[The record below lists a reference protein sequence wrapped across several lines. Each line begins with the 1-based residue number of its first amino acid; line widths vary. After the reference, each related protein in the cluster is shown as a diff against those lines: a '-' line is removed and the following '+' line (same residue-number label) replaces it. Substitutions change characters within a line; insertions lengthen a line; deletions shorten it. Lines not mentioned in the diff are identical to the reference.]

1 MMCLAAMTASA
12 QTARQ
17 SSDSLYIQK
26 SYSQEQM
33 LMPVNPT
40 YLKNVSE
47 AANWGRNWFIEAK
60 GGASAFLGTPIG
72 CGDVFDRVTPLL
84 QIGVGKWFTPAIGGR
99 IGFQGLSFKNAE
111 FHTMKYQFV
120 HADFLYN
127 ITSGIRQNE
136 SGIPLWDV
144 IPFVGVGMIHNSDWI
159 NNCTCQ
165 GGSSGSHPFAF
176 TYGVEARYRISDRVH
191 LVGEVS
197 GMLTAKNFDGIG
209 TSTKFGDNMISV
221 SAGLSFTIGKTGWKR
236 VVDATPYI
244 EQNLALQ
251 DYIAYMRDRNAH
263 LEKRLAGNDDGKTV
277 YPKNSYS
284 GLNSLRARLSMNG
297 ISTSSRIL
305 LDRICNAVLVA
316 QSPGM
321 KSYLG
326 TIRDRKGHDFNSA
339 LFKYVKD
346 HASSEIVVKPEVKIC
361 QGKTLDADKDYGD
374 IDLLIIDT
382 KSKIIKCVEAKDF
395 VESRYLWQ
403 LLDQEKKIIG
413 ALPKVCS
420 RDNWCRNNIRQFS
433 KICHLVDNSY
443 TIQTVF
449 LTYNLQ
455 PETFDK
461 SGPYKNIKFVSL
473 IDLIKDPKM
482 LL

>member
-33 LMPVNPT
+33 LMPVIPT
-40 YLKNVSE
+40 YLKHVSE

-99 IGFQGLSFKNAE
+99 IGFQGLCFKNAE
-111 FHTMKYQFV
+111 FQTMKYQFV

-159 NNCTCQ
+159 NSCTCQ

-197 GMLTAKNFDGIG
+197 GMLTARNFDGIG

-297 ISTSSRIL
+297 DSLSSS
-305 LDRICNAVLVA
+305 DRLKVSIGVPVYFFFKL
-316 QSPGM
+316 
-321 KSYLG
+321 
-326 TIRDRKGHDFNSA
+326 NS
-339 LFKYVKD
+339 
-346 HASSEIVVKPEVKIC
+346 
-361 QGKTLDADKDYGD
+361 DK
-374 IDLLIIDT
+374 
-382 KSKIIKCVEAKDF
+382 
-395 VESRYLWQ
+395 
-403 LLDQEKKIIG
+403 
-413 ALPKVCS
+413 
-420 RDNWCRNNIRQFS
+420 
-433 KICHLVDNSY
+433 LVDKSQLVNLDDIAKMAKQENLKIKISGAADSA
-443 TIQTVF
+443 TGTQSGNQDLGKRRAKFIAKALIKRGVDKSQIKA
-449 LTYNLQ
+449 YNLGGI
-455 PETFDK
+455 DK
-461 SGPYKNIKFVSL
+461 YAANEANRFTTVV
-473 IDLIKDPKM
+473 
-482 LL
+482 LLK

>member
-47 AANWGRNWFIEAK
+47 AANWGRNWFVEAK

-84 QIGVGKWFTPAIGGR
+84 QIGVSKWFTPAIGGR

-197 GMLTAKNFDGIG
+197 GMLTARNFYGIG

-251 DYIAYMRDRNAH
+251 DYIAYMRDRNVH

-297 ISTSSRIL
+297 NGNHLKVSIG
-305 LDRICNAVLVA
+305 VPV
-316 QSPGM
+316 
-321 KSYLG
+321 Y
-326 TIRDRKGHDFNSA
+326 FF
-339 LFKYVKD
+339 FKLN
-346 HASSEIVVKPEVKIC
+346 
-361 QGKTLDADKDYGD
+361 TDK
-374 IDLLIIDT
+374 
-382 KSKIIKCVEAKDF
+382 
-395 VESRYLWQ
+395 
-403 LLDQEKKIIG
+403 
-413 ALPKVCS
+413 
-420 RDNWCRNNIRQFS
+420 
-433 KICHLVDNSY
+433 LVDKSQLVNLDDIAKMAKQENLKIKISGAADSATGTQSGNQDLGKRRAKY
-443 TIQTVF
+443 IAKALIKRGVDKSQIKA
-449 LTYNLQ
+449 YNLDGI
-455 PETFDK
+455 DK
-461 SGPYKNIKFVSL
+461 YAANEANRFTTVV
-473 IDLIKDPKM
+473 
-482 LL
+482 LLK

>member
-1 MMCLAAMTASA
+1 MCLAAMTASA

-40 YLKNVSE
+40 YIKHVSE

-127 ITSGIRQNE
+127 VTSGIRQNE

-197 GMLTAKNFDGIG
+197 GMLTARNFDGIG

-251 DYIAYMRDRNAH
+251 DYIAYMRDKNAH

-297 ISTSSRIL
+297 DSLSSSDHLKVSIG
-305 LDRICNAVLVA
+305 VPV
-316 QSPGM
+316 
-321 KSYLG
+321 Y
-326 TIRDRKGHDFNSA
+326 FF
-339 LFKYVKD
+339 FKLN
-346 HASSEIVVKPEVKIC
+346 
-361 QGKTLDADKDYGD
+361 TDK
-374 IDLLIIDT
+374 
-382 KSKIIKCVEAKDF
+382 
-395 VESRYLWQ
+395 
-403 LLDQEKKIIG
+403 
-413 ALPKVCS
+413 
-420 RDNWCRNNIRQFS
+420 
-433 KICHLVDNSY
+433 LVDKSQLVNLDDIAKMAKQENLKIKISGAADSA
-443 TIQTVF
+443 TGTQSGNQDLGKRRAKFIAKALIKRGVDKSQIKA
-449 LTYNLQ
+449 YNLGGI
-455 PETFDK
+455 DK
-461 SGPYKNIKFVSL
+461 YAANEANRFTTVV
-473 IDLIKDPKM
+473 
-482 LL
+482 LLK

>member
-40 YLKNVSE
+40 YLKHVSE

-159 NNCTCQ
+159 NSCTCQ

-197 GMLTAKNFDGIG
+197 GMLTARNFDGIG

-244 EQNLALQ
+244 EQNLAFQ

-297 ISTSSRIL
+297 DSLSSS
-305 LDRICNAVLVA
+305 DRLKVSIGVPVYFFFKL
-316 QSPGM
+316 
-321 KSYLG
+321 
-326 TIRDRKGHDFNSA
+326 NS
-339 LFKYVKD
+339 
-346 HASSEIVVKPEVKIC
+346 
-361 QGKTLDADKDYGD
+361 DK
-374 IDLLIIDT
+374 
-382 KSKIIKCVEAKDF
+382 
-395 VESRYLWQ
+395 
-403 LLDQEKKIIG
+403 
-413 ALPKVCS
+413 
-420 RDNWCRNNIRQFS
+420 
-433 KICHLVDNSY
+433 LVDKSQLVNLDDIAKMAKQGNLKIKISGAADSA
-443 TIQTVF
+443 TGTQSGNQDLGKRRAKFIAKALIKRGVDKIQIKA
-449 LTYNLQ
+449 YNLGGI
-455 PETFDK
+455 DK
-461 SGPYKNIKFVSL
+461 YAANEANRFTTVV
-473 IDLIKDPKM
+473 
-482 LL
+482 LLK

>member
-1 MMCLAAMTASA
+1 MCLAAMTASA

-120 HADFLYN
+120 HADFLCN

-197 GMLTAKNFDGIG
+197 GMLTARNFDGIG

-236 VVDATPYI
+236 VVNATPYI

-297 ISTSSRIL
+297 DSLSSS
-305 LDRICNAVLVA
+305 DRLKVSIGVPVYFFFKL
-316 QSPGM
+316 
-321 KSYLG
+321 
-326 TIRDRKGHDFNSA
+326 NS
-339 LFKYVKD
+339 
-346 HASSEIVVKPEVKIC
+346 
-361 QGKTLDADKDYGD
+361 DK
-374 IDLLIIDT
+374 
-382 KSKIIKCVEAKDF
+382 
-395 VESRYLWQ
+395 
-403 LLDQEKKIIG
+403 
-413 ALPKVCS
+413 
-420 RDNWCRNNIRQFS
+420 
-433 KICHLVDNSY
+433 LVDKSQLVNLDDIAKMAKQENLKIKISGAADSA
-443 TIQTVF
+443 TGTQSGNQDLGKRRAKFIAKALIKRGVNKSQIKA
-449 LTYNLQ
+449 YNLGGI
-455 PETFDK
+455 DK
-461 SGPYKNIKFVSL
+461 YAANEANRFTTVV
-473 IDLIKDPKM
+473 
-482 LL
+482 LLK

>member
-40 YLKNVSE
+40 YLKHVSE

-99 IGFQGLSFKNAE
+99 IGFQGLCFKNAE
-111 FHTMKYQFV
+111 FQTMKYQFV

-159 NNCTCQ
+159 NSCTCQ

-197 GMLTAKNFDGIG
+197 GMLTARNFDGIG

-284 GLNSLRARLSMNG
+284 GLNSLRTRLSMNG
-297 ISTSSRIL
+297 DSLSSSDHLKVSIG
-305 LDRICNAVLVA
+305 VPV
-316 QSPGM
+316 
-321 KSYLG
+321 Y
-326 TIRDRKGHDFNSA
+326 FF
-339 LFKYVKD
+339 FKLN
-346 HASSEIVVKPEVKIC
+346 
-361 QGKTLDADKDYGD
+361 TDK
-374 IDLLIIDT
+374 
-382 KSKIIKCVEAKDF
+382 
-395 VESRYLWQ
+395 
-403 LLDQEKKIIG
+403 
-413 ALPKVCS
+413 
-420 RDNWCRNNIRQFS
+420 
-433 KICHLVDNSY
+433 LVDKSQLVNLDDIAKMAKQENLKIKISGAADSA
-443 TIQTVF
+443 TGTQSGNQDLGKRRAKFIAKALIKRGVDKSQIKA
-449 LTYNLQ
+449 YNLGGI
-455 PETFDK
+455 DK
-461 SGPYKNIKFVSL
+461 YAANEANRFTTVVLQK
-473 IDLIKDPKM
+473 
-482 LL
+482 

>member
-40 YLKNVSE
+40 YLKHVSE

-111 FHTMKYQFV
+111 FQTMKYQFV

-159 NNCTCQ
+159 NNSTCL
-165 GGSSGSHPFAF
+165 GSSSGSHPFAF

-191 LVGEVS
+191 LVGEVR
-197 GMLTAKNFDGIG
+197 GMLTARNFDGIG
-209 TSTKFGDNMISV
+209 TSTKFGDNILSV

-297 ISTSSRIL
+297 DSLSSS
-305 LDRICNAVLVA
+305 DRLKVSIGVPVYFFFKL
-316 QSPGM
+316 
-321 KSYLG
+321 
-326 TIRDRKGHDFNSA
+326 NS
-339 LFKYVKD
+339 
-346 HASSEIVVKPEVKIC
+346 
-361 QGKTLDADKDYGD
+361 DK
-374 IDLLIIDT
+374 
-382 KSKIIKCVEAKDF
+382 
-395 VESRYLWQ
+395 
-403 LLDQEKKIIG
+403 
-413 ALPKVCS
+413 
-420 RDNWCRNNIRQFS
+420 
-433 KICHLVDNSY
+433 LVDKSQLVNLDDIAKMAKQENLKIKISGAADSA
-443 TIQTVF
+443 TGTQSGNQDLGKRRAKFIAKALIKRGVDKSQIKA
-449 LTYNLQ
+449 YNLGGI
-455 PETFDK
+455 DK
-461 SGPYKNIKFVSL
+461 YAANEANRFTTVV
-473 IDLIKDPKM
+473 
-482 LL
+482 LLK

>member
-12 QTARQ
+12 QTVRQ

-40 YLKNVSE
+40 YLKHVSE

-176 TYGVEARYRISDRVH
+176 TYGVGARYRISDRVH

-197 GMLTAKNFDGIG
+197 GMLTARNFDGIG
-209 TSTKFGDNMISV
+209 ASTKFGDNMISV

-251 DYIAYMRDRNAH
+251 DYIAYMKDRNAH
-263 LEKRLAGNDDGKTV
+263 LEKRLAGNDDGKTI

-297 ISTSSRIL
+297 NGNHLKVSIG
-305 LDRICNAVLVA
+305 VPV
-316 QSPGM
+316 
-321 KSYLG
+321 Y
-326 TIRDRKGHDFNSA
+326 FF
-339 LFKYVKD
+339 FKLN
-346 HASSEIVVKPEVKIC
+346 
-361 QGKTLDADKDYGD
+361 TDK
-374 IDLLIIDT
+374 
-382 KSKIIKCVEAKDF
+382 
-395 VESRYLWQ
+395 
-403 LLDQEKKIIG
+403 
-413 ALPKVCS
+413 
-420 RDNWCRNNIRQFS
+420 
-433 KICHLVDNSY
+433 LVDKSQLVNLDDIAKMAKQENLKIKISGAADSA
-443 TIQTVF
+443 TGTQSGNQDLGKRRAKFIAKALIKRGVDKS
-449 LTYNLQ
+449 LIKAYNLGGI
-455 PETFDK
+455 DK
-461 SGPYKNIKFVSL
+461 YAANEANRFTTVV
-473 IDLIKDPKM
+473 
-482 LL
+482 LLK

>member
-40 YLKNVSE
+40 YLKHVSE

-111 FHTMKYQFV
+111 FHTMKYQYV

-127 ITSGIRQNE
+127 VTSGIRQNE

-197 GMLTAKNFDGIG
+197 GMLTARNFDGIG

-251 DYIAYMRDRNAH
+251 DYIAYMRDKNAH

-297 ISTSSRIL
+297 DSLSSSDHLKVSIG
-305 LDRICNAVLVA
+305 VPV
-316 QSPGM
+316 
-321 KSYLG
+321 Y
-326 TIRDRKGHDFNSA
+326 FF
-339 LFKYVKD
+339 FKLN
-346 HASSEIVVKPEVKIC
+346 
-361 QGKTLDADKDYGD
+361 TDK
-374 IDLLIIDT
+374 
-382 KSKIIKCVEAKDF
+382 
-395 VESRYLWQ
+395 
-403 LLDQEKKIIG
+403 
-413 ALPKVCS
+413 
-420 RDNWCRNNIRQFS
+420 
-433 KICHLVDNSY
+433 LVDKSQLVNLDDIAKMAKQENLKIKISGAADSA
-443 TIQTVF
+443 TGTQSGNQDLGKKRAKFIAKALIKRGVDKSQIKA
-449 LTYNLQ
+449 YNLGGI
-455 PETFDK
+455 DK
-461 SGPYKNIKFVSL
+461 YAANEANRFTTVV
-473 IDLIKDPKM
+473 
-482 LL
+482 LLK

>member
-40 YLKNVSE
+40 YLKHVSE

-127 ITSGIRQNE
+127 ITSGFRQNE

-144 IPFVGVGMIHNSDWI
+144 IPFIGVGMIHNSDWI

-197 GMLTAKNFDGIG
+197 GMLTARNFDGIG

-297 ISTSSRIL
+297 DSLSSSDHLKVSIG
-305 LDRICNAVLVA
+305 VPV
-316 QSPGM
+316 
-321 KSYLG
+321 Y
-326 TIRDRKGHDFNSA
+326 FF
-339 LFKYVKD
+339 FKLN
-346 HASSEIVVKPEVKIC
+346 
-361 QGKTLDADKDYGD
+361 TDK
-374 IDLLIIDT
+374 
-382 KSKIIKCVEAKDF
+382 
-395 VESRYLWQ
+395 
-403 LLDQEKKIIG
+403 
-413 ALPKVCS
+413 
-420 RDNWCRNNIRQFS
+420 
-433 KICHLVDNSY
+433 LVDKSQLVNLDDIAKMAKQENLKIKISGAADSA
-443 TIQTVF
+443 TGTQSGNQDLGKRRAKFIAKALIKRGVDKSQIKA
-449 LTYNLQ
+449 YNLGGI
-455 PETFDK
+455 DK
-461 SGPYKNIKFVSL
+461 YAANEANRFTTVV
-473 IDLIKDPKM
+473 
-482 LL
+482 LLK

>member
-40 YLKNVSE
+40 YLKHVSE

-84 QIGVGKWFTPAIGGR
+84 QIGVGKWFTSAIGGR

-127 ITSGIRQNE
+127 VTSGIRQNE

-197 GMLTAKNFDGIG
+197 GMLTARNFDGIG

-251 DYIAYMRDRNAH
+251 DYIVYMRDRNAH

-297 ISTSSRIL
+297 DSLSSS
-305 LDRICNAVLVA
+305 DRLKVSIGVPVYFFFKL
-316 QSPGM
+316 
-321 KSYLG
+321 
-326 TIRDRKGHDFNSA
+326 NS
-339 LFKYVKD
+339 
-346 HASSEIVVKPEVKIC
+346 
-361 QGKTLDADKDYGD
+361 DK
-374 IDLLIIDT
+374 
-382 KSKIIKCVEAKDF
+382 
-395 VESRYLWQ
+395 
-403 LLDQEKKIIG
+403 
-413 ALPKVCS
+413 
-420 RDNWCRNNIRQFS
+420 
-433 KICHLVDNSY
+433 LVDKSQLVNLDDIAKMAKQENLKIKISGAADSATGTQAGNQDLGKRRAKY
-443 TIQTVF
+443 IAKALIKRGVDKGQIKA
-449 LTYNLQ
+449 YNLGGI
-455 PETFDK
+455 DK
-461 SGPYKNIKFVSL
+461 YAANEANRFTTIV
-473 IDLIKDPKM
+473 
-482 LL
+482 LLK

>member
-1 MMCLAAMTASA
+1 MCLAAMTASA

-136 SGIPLWDV
+136 SGIPLWDM

-191 LVGEVS
+191 LVGEVR
-197 GMLTAKNFDGIG
+197 GMLTARNFDGIG

-297 ISTSSRIL
+297 DSLSSS
-305 LDRICNAVLVA
+305 DRLKVSIGVPVYFFFKL
-316 QSPGM
+316 
-321 KSYLG
+321 
-326 TIRDRKGHDFNSA
+326 NS
-339 LFKYVKD
+339 
-346 HASSEIVVKPEVKIC
+346 
-361 QGKTLDADKDYGD
+361 DK
-374 IDLLIIDT
+374 
-382 KSKIIKCVEAKDF
+382 
-395 VESRYLWQ
+395 
-403 LLDQEKKIIG
+403 
-413 ALPKVCS
+413 
-420 RDNWCRNNIRQFS
+420 
-433 KICHLVDNSY
+433 LVDKSQLVNLDDIAKMAKQENLKIKISGAADSATGTQSGNQDLGKRRAKY
-443 TIQTVF
+443 IAKALIKRGVDKGQIKA
-449 LTYNLQ
+449 YNLGGI
-455 PETFDK
+455 DK
-461 SGPYKNIKFVSL
+461 YAANEANRFTTVV
-473 IDLIKDPKM
+473 
-482 LL
+482 LLK

>member
-26 SYSQEQM
+26 SYNQEQM

-40 YLKNVSE
+40 YLKHVSE

-197 GMLTAKNFDGIG
+197 GMLTARNFDGIG

-297 ISTSSRIL
+297 DSLSSSDHLKVSIG
-305 LDRICNAVLVA
+305 VPV
-316 QSPGM
+316 
-321 KSYLG
+321 Y
-326 TIRDRKGHDFNSA
+326 FF
-339 LFKYVKD
+339 FKLN
-346 HASSEIVVKPEVKIC
+346 
-361 QGKTLDADKDYGD
+361 TDK
-374 IDLLIIDT
+374 
-382 KSKIIKCVEAKDF
+382 
-395 VESRYLWQ
+395 
-403 LLDQEKKIIG
+403 
-413 ALPKVCS
+413 
-420 RDNWCRNNIRQFS
+420 
-433 KICHLVDNSY
+433 LVDKSQLVNLDDIAKMAKQENLKIKISGAADSA
-443 TIQTVF
+443 TGTQSGNQDLGKRRAKFIAKALIKRGVDKSQIKA
-449 LTYNLQ
+449 YNLGGI
-455 PETFDK
+455 DK
-461 SGPYKNIKFVSL
+461 YAANEANRFTTVV
-473 IDLIKDPKM
+473 
-482 LL
+482 LLK

>member
-40 YLKNVSE
+40 YLKHVSE

-111 FHTMKYQFV
+111 FQTMKYQFV

-159 NNCTCQ
+159 NNSTYQ
-165 GGSSGSHPFAF
+165 GSSSGSHPFAF

-191 LVGEVS
+191 LVGEVR
-197 GMLTAKNFDGIG
+197 GMLTARNFDGIG
-209 TSTKFGDNMISV
+209 TSTKFGDNILSV

-297 ISTSSRIL
+297 DSLSSS
-305 LDRICNAVLVA
+305 DRLKVSIGVPVYFFFKL
-316 QSPGM
+316 
-321 KSYLG
+321 
-326 TIRDRKGHDFNSA
+326 NS
-339 LFKYVKD
+339 
-346 HASSEIVVKPEVKIC
+346 
-361 QGKTLDADKDYGD
+361 DK
-374 IDLLIIDT
+374 
-382 KSKIIKCVEAKDF
+382 
-395 VESRYLWQ
+395 
-403 LLDQEKKIIG
+403 
-413 ALPKVCS
+413 
-420 RDNWCRNNIRQFS
+420 
-433 KICHLVDNSY
+433 LVDKSQLVNLDDIAKMAKQENLKIKISGAADSA
-443 TIQTVF
+443 TGTQSGNQDLGKRRAKFIAKALIKRGVDKSQIKA
-449 LTYNLQ
+449 YNLGGI
-455 PETFDK
+455 DK
-461 SGPYKNIKFVSL
+461 YAANEANRFTTVV
-473 IDLIKDPKM
+473 
-482 LL
+482 LLK

>member
-12 QTARQ
+12 QTAGQ

-40 YLKNVSE
+40 YLKHVSE

-197 GMLTAKNFDGIG
+197 GMLTARNFDGIG

-221 SAGLSFTIGKTGWKR
+221 SAGLSVTIGKTGWKR

-263 LEKRLAGNDDGKTV
+263 LETRLAGNDDGKTI

-297 ISTSSRIL
+297 DSLSSS
-305 LDRICNAVLVA
+305 DRLKVSIGVPVYFFFKL
-316 QSPGM
+316 
-321 KSYLG
+321 
-326 TIRDRKGHDFNSA
+326 NS
-339 LFKYVKD
+339 
-346 HASSEIVVKPEVKIC
+346 
-361 QGKTLDADKDYGD
+361 DK
-374 IDLLIIDT
+374 
-382 KSKIIKCVEAKDF
+382 
-395 VESRYLWQ
+395 
-403 LLDQEKKIIG
+403 
-413 ALPKVCS
+413 
-420 RDNWCRNNIRQFS
+420 
-433 KICHLVDNSY
+433 LVDKSQLVNLDDIAKMAKQENLKIKISGAADSA
-443 TIQTVF
+443 TGTQSGNQDLGKRRAKFIAKALIKRSVDKSQIKA
-449 LTYNLQ
+449 YNLGGI
-455 PETFDK
+455 DK
-461 SGPYKNIKFVSL
+461 YAANEANRFTTVV
-473 IDLIKDPKM
+473 
-482 LL
+482 LLK

>member
-47 AANWGRNWFIEAK
+47 AANWGRNWFVEAK

-144 IPFVGVGMIHNSDWI
+144 IPFVGVGMIHNSDRI

-197 GMLTAKNFDGIG
+197 GMLTARNFDGIG

-297 ISTSSRIL
+297 DSLSSS
-305 LDRICNAVLVA
+305 DRLKVSIGVPVYFFFKL
-316 QSPGM
+316 
-321 KSYLG
+321 
-326 TIRDRKGHDFNSA
+326 NS
-339 LFKYVKD
+339 
-346 HASSEIVVKPEVKIC
+346 
-361 QGKTLDADKDYGD
+361 DK
-374 IDLLIIDT
+374 
-382 KSKIIKCVEAKDF
+382 
-395 VESRYLWQ
+395 
-403 LLDQEKKIIG
+403 
-413 ALPKVCS
+413 
-420 RDNWCRNNIRQFS
+420 
-433 KICHLVDNSY
+433 LVDKSQLVNLDDIAKMAKQENLKIKISGAADSATGTQSGNQDLGKRRAKY
-443 TIQTVF
+443 IAKALIKRGVDKGQIKA
-449 LTYNLQ
+449 YNLGGI
-455 PETFDK
+455 DK
-461 SGPYKNIKFVSL
+461 YAANEANRFTTVV
-473 IDLIKDPKM
+473 
-482 LL
+482 LLK

>member
-40 YLKNVSE
+40 YLKHVSE

-120 HADFLYN
+120 HADFLCN

-197 GMLTAKNFDGIG
+197 GMLTARNFDGIG

-236 VVDATPYI
+236 VVNATPYI

-297 ISTSSRIL
+297 DSLSSS
-305 LDRICNAVLVA
+305 DRLKVSIGVPVYFFFKL
-316 QSPGM
+316 
-321 KSYLG
+321 
-326 TIRDRKGHDFNSA
+326 NS
-339 LFKYVKD
+339 
-346 HASSEIVVKPEVKIC
+346 
-361 QGKTLDADKDYGD
+361 DK
-374 IDLLIIDT
+374 
-382 KSKIIKCVEAKDF
+382 
-395 VESRYLWQ
+395 
-403 LLDQEKKIIG
+403 
-413 ALPKVCS
+413 
-420 RDNWCRNNIRQFS
+420 
-433 KICHLVDNSY
+433 LVDKSQLVNLDDIAKMAKQENLKIKISGAADSA
-443 TIQTVF
+443 TGTQSGNQDLGKRRAKFIAKALIKRGVDKSQIKA
-449 LTYNLQ
+449 YNLGGI
-455 PETFDK
+455 DK
-461 SGPYKNIKFVSL
+461 YAANEANRFTTVV
-473 IDLIKDPKM
+473 
-482 LL
+482 LLK

>member
-144 IPFVGVGMIHNSDWI
+144 IPFIGVGMIHNSDWI

-297 ISTSSRIL
+297 DSLSSPDHLKVSIG
-305 LDRICNAVLVA
+305 VPV
-316 QSPGM
+316 
-321 KSYLG
+321 Y
-326 TIRDRKGHDFNSA
+326 FF
-339 LFKYVKD
+339 FKLN
-346 HASSEIVVKPEVKIC
+346 
-361 QGKTLDADKDYGD
+361 TDK
-374 IDLLIIDT
+374 
-382 KSKIIKCVEAKDF
+382 
-395 VESRYLWQ
+395 
-403 LLDQEKKIIG
+403 
-413 ALPKVCS
+413 
-420 RDNWCRNNIRQFS
+420 
-433 KICHLVDNSY
+433 LVDKSQLVNLEDIAKMAKQENLKIKISGAADSA
-443 TIQTVF
+443 TGTQSGNRDLGKRRAKFIAKALIKRGVDKSQIKA
-449 LTYNLQ
+449 YNLGGI
-455 PETFDK
+455 DK
-461 SGPYKNIKFVSL
+461 YAANEANRFTTVV
-473 IDLIKDPKM
+473 
-482 LL
+482 LLK

>member
-40 YLKNVSE
+40 YLKHVSE
-47 AANWGRNWFIEAK
+47 AANWGRNWFVEAK

-99 IGFQGLSFKNAE
+99 IGFHGLSFKNAE

-127 ITSGIRQNE
+127 ITSGFRQNE

-144 IPFVGVGMIHNSDWI
+144 IPFIGVGMIHNSDWI

-176 TYGVEARYRISDRVH
+176 TYGVVARYRISDRVH

-197 GMLTAKNFDGIG
+197 GMLTARNFDGIG

-297 ISTSSRIL
+297 DSLSSSDHLKVSIG
-305 LDRICNAVLVA
+305 VPV
-316 QSPGM
+316 
-321 KSYLG
+321 Y
-326 TIRDRKGHDFNSA
+326 FF
-339 LFKYVKD
+339 FKLN
-346 HASSEIVVKPEVKIC
+346 
-361 QGKTLDADKDYGD
+361 TDK
-374 IDLLIIDT
+374 
-382 KSKIIKCVEAKDF
+382 
-395 VESRYLWQ
+395 
-403 LLDQEKKIIG
+403 
-413 ALPKVCS
+413 
-420 RDNWCRNNIRQFS
+420 
-433 KICHLVDNSY
+433 LVDKSQLVNLDDIAKMAKQENLKIKISGAADSA
-443 TIQTVF
+443 TGTQSGNQDLGKRRAKFIAKALIKRGVDKSQIKA
-449 LTYNLQ
+449 YNLGGI
-455 PETFDK
+455 DK
-461 SGPYKNIKFVSL
+461 YAANEANRFTTVV
-473 IDLIKDPKM
+473 
-482 LL
+482 LLK

>member
-1 MMCLAAMTASA
+1 MRKKILIMSMFCLAAMTIKAEPVH
-12 QTARQ
+12 QYE
-17 SSDSLYIQK
+17 DSIIHQK
-26 SYSQEQM
+26 TFSQEPM
-33 LMPVNPT
+33 LLSGNPT

-197 GMLTAKNFDGIG
+197 GMLTARNFDGIG

-221 SAGLSFTIGKTGWKR
+221 SAGLSFTIGKPGWKR

-263 LEKRLAGNDDGKTV
+263 LEKRLAGNDDGKTI

-297 ISTSSRIL
+297 DSLSSS
-305 LDRICNAVLVA
+305 DRLKVSIGVPVYFFFKL
-316 QSPGM
+316 
-321 KSYLG
+321 
-326 TIRDRKGHDFNSA
+326 NS
-339 LFKYVKD
+339 
-346 HASSEIVVKPEVKIC
+346 
-361 QGKTLDADKDYGD
+361 DK
-374 IDLLIIDT
+374 
-382 KSKIIKCVEAKDF
+382 
-395 VESRYLWQ
+395 
-403 LLDQEKKIIG
+403 
-413 ALPKVCS
+413 
-420 RDNWCRNNIRQFS
+420 
-433 KICHLVDNSY
+433 LVDKSQLVNLDDIAKMAKQENLKIKISGAADSA
-443 TIQTVF
+443 TGTQSGNQDLGKRRAKFIAKALIKRGVDKSQIKA
-449 LTYNLQ
+449 YNLGGI
-455 PETFDK
+455 DK
-461 SGPYKNIKFVSL
+461 YAANEANRFTTVV
-473 IDLIKDPKM
+473 
-482 LL
+482 LLK

>member
-17 SSDSLYIQK
+17 SSDSLYIRK

-33 LMPVNPT
+33 LMPVNPI

-60 GGASAFLGTPIG
+60 GGASAFLGSPIG

-111 FHTMKYQFV
+111 FQTMKYQFV

-159 NNCTCQ
+159 NSCTCQ

-191 LVGEVS
+191 IIGEVS

-209 TSTKFGDNMISV
+209 NYTKFGDNMISI

-236 VVDATPYI
+236 AVDATPYI
-244 EQNLALQ
+244 EQNTYLKEYL
-251 DYIAYMRDRNAH
+251 AYMNDMKAH
-263 LEKRLAGNDDGKTV
+263 LEKRLAGNSDGKTV

-284 GLNSLRARLSMNG
+284 GLNSLRARLSMSGNG
-297 ISTSSRIL
+297 GVSDRDAVDVENGNALGNINGNRPDSLTHSDHLKVCVGVPVYFFFKLNSDKLVDESQLVNLDDIAKIAKEENLKIKISGAADSATGTQSGNHDLGKRRAKFIAKALIKRGVDKCQIQAYNYGGIDKYEANEANRFTMVIL
-305 LDRICNAVLVA
+305 L
-316 QSPGM
+316 
-321 KSYLG
+321 
-326 TIRDRKGHDFNSA
+326 
-339 LFKYVKD
+339 
-346 HASSEIVVKPEVKIC
+346 E
-361 QGKTLDADKDYGD
+361 
-374 IDLLIIDT
+374 
-382 KSKIIKCVEAKDF
+382 
-395 VESRYLWQ
+395 
-403 LLDQEKKIIG
+403 
-413 ALPKVCS
+413 
-420 RDNWCRNNIRQFS
+420 
-433 KICHLVDNSY
+433 
-443 TIQTVF
+443 
-449 LTYNLQ
+449 
-455 PETFDK
+455 
-461 SGPYKNIKFVSL
+461 
-473 IDLIKDPKM
+473 
-482 LL
+482 

>member
-47 AANWGRNWFIEAK
+47 AANWGRNWFVEAK

-72 CGDVFDRVTPLL
+72 CGDVFDRVTPVL

-191 LVGEVS
+191 LVGEVR
-197 GMLTAKNFDGIG
+197 GMLTARNFDGIG
-209 TSTKFGDNMISV
+209 TSTKFGDNILSV

-297 ISTSSRIL
+297 DSLSSS
-305 LDRICNAVLVA
+305 DRLKVSIGVPVYFFFKL
-316 QSPGM
+316 
-321 KSYLG
+321 
-326 TIRDRKGHDFNSA
+326 NS
-339 LFKYVKD
+339 
-346 HASSEIVVKPEVKIC
+346 
-361 QGKTLDADKDYGD
+361 DK
-374 IDLLIIDT
+374 
-382 KSKIIKCVEAKDF
+382 
-395 VESRYLWQ
+395 
-403 LLDQEKKIIG
+403 
-413 ALPKVCS
+413 
-420 RDNWCRNNIRQFS
+420 
-433 KICHLVDNSY
+433 LVDKSQLVNLDDIAKMAKQENLKIKISGAADSA
-443 TIQTVF
+443 TGTQSGNQDLGKRRAKFIAKALIKRGVDKSQIKA
-449 LTYNLQ
+449 YNLGGI
-455 PETFDK
+455 DK
-461 SGPYKNIKFVSL
+461 YAANEANRFTTVV
-473 IDLIKDPKM
+473 
-482 LL
+482 LLK

>member
-1 MMCLAAMTASA
+1 MCLAAMTVSA

-40 YLKNVSE
+40 YLKHVSE

-159 NNCTCQ
+159 NSCTCQ

-197 GMLTAKNFDGIG
+197 GMLTARNFDGIG

-297 ISTSSRIL
+297 DSLSSS
-305 LDRICNAVLVA
+305 DRLKVSIGVPVYFFFKL
-316 QSPGM
+316 
-321 KSYLG
+321 
-326 TIRDRKGHDFNSA
+326 NS
-339 LFKYVKD
+339 
-346 HASSEIVVKPEVKIC
+346 
-361 QGKTLDADKDYGD
+361 DK
-374 IDLLIIDT
+374 
-382 KSKIIKCVEAKDF
+382 
-395 VESRYLWQ
+395 
-403 LLDQEKKIIG
+403 
-413 ALPKVCS
+413 
-420 RDNWCRNNIRQFS
+420 
-433 KICHLVDNSY
+433 LVDKSQLVNLDDIAKMAKQENLKIKISGAADSA
-443 TIQTVF
+443 TGTQSGNQDLGKRRAKFIAKALIKRGVDKSQIKA
-449 LTYNLQ
+449 YNLGGI
-455 PETFDK
+455 DK
-461 SGPYKNIKFVSL
+461 YAANEANRFTTVV
-473 IDLIKDPKM
+473 
-482 LL
+482 LLK

>member
-40 YLKNVSE
+40 YLKHVSE

-72 CGDVFDRVTPLL
+72 CGDVFDRVTPVL

-99 IGFQGLSFKNAE
+99 IGFQRLSFKNAE

-197 GMLTAKNFDGIG
+197 GMLTARNFDGIG

-251 DYIAYMRDRNAH
+251 DYIAYMRDRNVH

-297 ISTSSRIL
+297 NGNHLKVSIG
-305 LDRICNAVLVA
+305 VPV
-316 QSPGM
+316 
-321 KSYLG
+321 Y
-326 TIRDRKGHDFNSA
+326 FF
-339 LFKYVKD
+339 FKLN
-346 HASSEIVVKPEVKIC
+346 
-361 QGKTLDADKDYGD
+361 TDK
-374 IDLLIIDT
+374 
-382 KSKIIKCVEAKDF
+382 
-395 VESRYLWQ
+395 
-403 LLDQEKKIIG
+403 
-413 ALPKVCS
+413 
-420 RDNWCRNNIRQFS
+420 
-433 KICHLVDNSY
+433 LVDKSQLVNLDDIAKMAKQENLKIKISGAADSATGTQSGNQDLGKRRAKY
-443 TIQTVF
+443 IAKALIKRGVDKSQIKA
-449 LTYNLQ
+449 YNLGGI
-455 PETFDK
+455 DK
-461 SGPYKNIKFVSL
+461 YAANEANRFTTVV
-473 IDLIKDPKM
+473 
-482 LL
+482 LLK

>member
-40 YLKNVSE
+40 YLKHVSE

-197 GMLTAKNFDGIG
+197 GMLTARNFDGIG

-251 DYIAYMRDRNAH
+251 DYIAYMRDKNAH

-297 ISTSSRIL
+297 DSLSSSDHLKVSIGVPVYFFFKL
-305 LDRICNAVLVA
+305 
-316 QSPGM
+316 
-321 KSYLG
+321 
-326 TIRDRKGHDFNSA
+326 NS
-339 LFKYVKD
+339 
-346 HASSEIVVKPEVKIC
+346 
-361 QGKTLDADKDYGD
+361 DK
-374 IDLLIIDT
+374 
-382 KSKIIKCVEAKDF
+382 
-395 VESRYLWQ
+395 
-403 LLDQEKKIIG
+403 
-413 ALPKVCS
+413 
-420 RDNWCRNNIRQFS
+420 
-433 KICHLVDNSY
+433 LVDKSQLVNLDDIAKMAKQENLKIKISGAADSATGTQSGNQDLGKRRAKY
-443 TIQTVF
+443 IAKALIKRGVDKSQIKA
-449 LTYNLQ
+449 YNLGGI
-455 PETFDK
+455 DK
-461 SGPYKNIKFVSL
+461 YAANEANRFTTVV
-473 IDLIKDPKM
+473 
-482 LL
+482 LLK

>member
-40 YLKNVSE
+40 YLKHVSE

-84 QIGVGKWFTPAIGGR
+84 QIGVGKWFTLAIGGR

-127 ITSGIRQNE
+127 VTSGIRQNE

-197 GMLTAKNFDGIG
+197 GMLTARNFDGIG

-263 LEKRLAGNDDGKTV
+263 LEKRLAGNDDGKTI

-297 ISTSSRIL
+297 DSLSSS
-305 LDRICNAVLVA
+305 DRLKVSIGVPVYFFFKL
-316 QSPGM
+316 
-321 KSYLG
+321 
-326 TIRDRKGHDFNSA
+326 NS
-339 LFKYVKD
+339 
-346 HASSEIVVKPEVKIC
+346 
-361 QGKTLDADKDYGD
+361 DK
-374 IDLLIIDT
+374 
-382 KSKIIKCVEAKDF
+382 
-395 VESRYLWQ
+395 
-403 LLDQEKKIIG
+403 
-413 ALPKVCS
+413 
-420 RDNWCRNNIRQFS
+420 
-433 KICHLVDNSY
+433 LVDKSQLVNLDDIAKMAKQENLKIKISGAADSA
-443 TIQTVF
+443 TGTQSGNQDLGKRRAKFIAKALIKRGVDKSQIKA
-449 LTYNLQ
+449 YNLGGI
-455 PETFDK
+455 DK
-461 SGPYKNIKFVSL
+461 YAANEANRFTTVV
-473 IDLIKDPKM
+473 
-482 LL
+482 LLK

>member
-40 YLKNVSE
+40 YIKHVSE

-127 ITSGIRQNE
+127 VTSGIRQNE

-197 GMLTAKNFDGIG
+197 GMLTARNFDGIG

-251 DYIAYMRDRNAH
+251 DYIAYMRDKNAH

-297 ISTSSRIL
+297 DSLSSSDHLKVSIG
-305 LDRICNAVLVA
+305 VPV
-316 QSPGM
+316 
-321 KSYLG
+321 Y
-326 TIRDRKGHDFNSA
+326 FF
-339 LFKYVKD
+339 FKLN
-346 HASSEIVVKPEVKIC
+346 
-361 QGKTLDADKDYGD
+361 TDK
-374 IDLLIIDT
+374 
-382 KSKIIKCVEAKDF
+382 
-395 VESRYLWQ
+395 
-403 LLDQEKKIIG
+403 
-413 ALPKVCS
+413 
-420 RDNWCRNNIRQFS
+420 
-433 KICHLVDNSY
+433 LVDKSQLVNLDDIAKMAKQENLKIKISGAADSA
-443 TIQTVF
+443 TGTQSGNQDLGKRRAKFIAKALIKRGVDKSQIKA
-449 LTYNLQ
+449 YNLGGI
-455 PETFDK
+455 DK
-461 SGPYKNIKFVSL
+461 YAANEANRFTTVV
-473 IDLIKDPKM
+473 
-482 LL
+482 LLK

>member
-1 MMCLAAMTASA
+1 MCLAAMTASA

-40 YLKNVSE
+40 YLKHVSE

-159 NNCTCQ
+159 NNCTRQ

-197 GMLTAKNFDGIG
+197 GMLTARNFYGIG

-251 DYIAYMRDRNAH
+251 DYIAYMRDKNAH

-297 ISTSSRIL
+297 NGNHLKVSIGVPI
-305 LDRICNAVLVA
+305 
-316 QSPGM
+316 
-321 KSYLG
+321 Y
-326 TIRDRKGHDFNSA
+326 FF
-339 LFKYVKD
+339 FKLN
-346 HASSEIVVKPEVKIC
+346 
-361 QGKTLDADKDYGD
+361 TDK
-374 IDLLIIDT
+374 
-382 KSKIIKCVEAKDF
+382 
-395 VESRYLWQ
+395 
-403 LLDQEKKIIG
+403 
-413 ALPKVCS
+413 
-420 RDNWCRNNIRQFS
+420 
-433 KICHLVDNSY
+433 LVDKSQLVNLDDIAKMAKQENLKIKISGAADSATGTQSGNQDLGKRRAKY
-443 TIQTVF
+443 IAKALIKRGVDKSQIKA
-449 LTYNLQ
+449 YNLGGI
-455 PETFDK
+455 DK
-461 SGPYKNIKFVSL
+461 YAANEANRFTTVV
-473 IDLIKDPKM
+473 
-482 LL
+482 LLK

>member
-40 YLKNVSE
+40 YIKHVSE
-47 AANWGRNWFIEAK
+47 AANWGRNWCIEAK

-127 ITSGIRQNE
+127 VTSGIRQNE

-197 GMLTAKNFDGIG
+197 GMLTARNFDGIG

-221 SAGLSFTIGKTGWKR
+221 SAGLSFTIGKIGWKR

-251 DYIAYMRDRNAH
+251 DYIAYMRDKNAH

-297 ISTSSRIL
+297 DSLSSSDHLKVSIG
-305 LDRICNAVLVA
+305 VPV
-316 QSPGM
+316 
-321 KSYLG
+321 Y
-326 TIRDRKGHDFNSA
+326 FF
-339 LFKYVKD
+339 FKLN
-346 HASSEIVVKPEVKIC
+346 
-361 QGKTLDADKDYGD
+361 TDK
-374 IDLLIIDT
+374 
-382 KSKIIKCVEAKDF
+382 
-395 VESRYLWQ
+395 
-403 LLDQEKKIIG
+403 
-413 ALPKVCS
+413 
-420 RDNWCRNNIRQFS
+420 
-433 KICHLVDNSY
+433 LVDKSQLVNLDDIAKMAKQENLKIKISGAADSA
-443 TIQTVF
+443 TGTQSGNQDLGKRRAKFIAKALIKRGVDKSQIKA
-449 LTYNLQ
+449 YNLGGI
-455 PETFDK
+455 DK
-461 SGPYKNIKFVSL
+461 YAANEANRFTTVV
-473 IDLIKDPKM
+473 
-482 LL
+482 LLK

>member
-17 SSDSLYIQK
+17 SSDSLYIPK

-99 IGFQGLSFKNAE
+99 IEFQGLSFKNAE

-136 SGIPLWDV
+136 SGIPLCDV

-197 GMLTAKNFDGIG
+197 GMLTVRNFDGIG

-221 SAGLSFTIGKTGWKR
+221 SAGLSFTIGKSGWKR

-297 ISTSSRIL
+297 VSLSSSDHLKVSIG
-305 LDRICNAVLVA
+305 VPV
-316 QSPGM
+316 
-321 KSYLG
+321 Y
-326 TIRDRKGHDFNSA
+326 FF
-339 LFKYVKD
+339 FKLN
-346 HASSEIVVKPEVKIC
+346 
-361 QGKTLDADKDYGD
+361 TDK
-374 IDLLIIDT
+374 
-382 KSKIIKCVEAKDF
+382 
-395 VESRYLWQ
+395 
-403 LLDQEKKIIG
+403 
-413 ALPKVCS
+413 
-420 RDNWCRNNIRQFS
+420 
-433 KICHLVDNSY
+433 LVDKSQLVNLDDIAKMAKQENLKIKISGAADSA
-443 TIQTVF
+443 TGTQSGNQDLGKRRAKFIAKALIKRGVDKSQSKA
-449 LTYNLQ
+449 YNLGGI
-455 PETFDK
+455 DK
-461 SGPYKNIKFVSL
+461 YAANEANRFTTVV
-473 IDLIKDPKM
+473 
-482 LL
+482 LLK

>member
-1 MMCLAAMTASA
+1 MCLVAMTASA

-47 AANWGRNWFIEAK
+47 AANWGRNWFVEAK

-197 GMLTAKNFDGIG
+197 GMLTARNFDGIG

-251 DYIAYMRDRNAH
+251 DYIAYMRDRNVH

-297 ISTSSRIL
+297 NGNHLKVSIG
-305 LDRICNAVLVA
+305 VPV
-316 QSPGM
+316 
-321 KSYLG
+321 Y
-326 TIRDRKGHDFNSA
+326 FF
-339 LFKYVKD
+339 FKLN
-346 HASSEIVVKPEVKIC
+346 
-361 QGKTLDADKDYGD
+361 TDK
-374 IDLLIIDT
+374 
-382 KSKIIKCVEAKDF
+382 
-395 VESRYLWQ
+395 
-403 LLDQEKKIIG
+403 
-413 ALPKVCS
+413 
-420 RDNWCRNNIRQFS
+420 
-433 KICHLVDNSY
+433 LVDKSQLVNLDDIAKMAKQENLKIKISGAADSATGTQSGNQDLGKRRAKY
-443 TIQTVF
+443 IAKALIKRGVDKSQIKA
-449 LTYNLQ
+449 YNLGGI
-455 PETFDK
+455 DK
-461 SGPYKNIKFVSL
+461 YAANEANRFTTVV
-473 IDLIKDPKM
+473 
-482 LL
+482 LLK

>member
-12 QTARQ
+12 QTAGQ

-127 ITSGIRQNE
+127 VTSGIRQNE

-197 GMLTAKNFDGIG
+197 GMLTARNFDGIG

-263 LEKRLAGNDDGKTV
+263 LEKRLAGNDDGKTI

-297 ISTSSRIL
+297 DSLSSS
-305 LDRICNAVLVA
+305 DRLKVSIGVPVYFFFKL
-316 QSPGM
+316 
-321 KSYLG
+321 
-326 TIRDRKGHDFNSA
+326 NS
-339 LFKYVKD
+339 
-346 HASSEIVVKPEVKIC
+346 
-361 QGKTLDADKDYGD
+361 DK
-374 IDLLIIDT
+374 
-382 KSKIIKCVEAKDF
+382 
-395 VESRYLWQ
+395 
-403 LLDQEKKIIG
+403 
-413 ALPKVCS
+413 
-420 RDNWCRNNIRQFS
+420 
-433 KICHLVDNSY
+433 LVDKSQLVNLDDIAKMAKQENLKIKISGAADSA
-443 TIQTVF
+443 TGTQSGNRDLGKRRAKFIAKALIKRGVDKSQIKA
-449 LTYNLQ
+449 YNLGGI
-455 PETFDK
+455 DK
-461 SGPYKNIKFVSL
+461 YAANEANRFTNVV
-473 IDLIKDPKM
+473 
-482 LL
+482 LLK

>member
-1 MMCLAAMTASA
+1 MCLAAMTASA
-12 QTARQ
+12 QTAGQ

-40 YLKNVSE
+40 YLKHVSE

-72 CGDVFDRVTPLL
+72 CGDVFDRVAPLL

-136 SGIPLWDV
+136 SGIPLCDV

-176 TYGVEARYRISDRVH
+176 TYGVEARYCISDRVH

-197 GMLTAKNFDGIG
+197 GMLTARNFDGIG

-221 SAGLSFTIGKTGWKR
+221 SAGLSFTIGKPGWKR

-251 DYIAYMRDRNAH
+251 DYIAYMRDKNAH

-297 ISTSSRIL
+297 DSLSSS
-305 LDRICNAVLVA
+305 DRLKVSIGVPVYFFFKL
-316 QSPGM
+316 
-321 KSYLG
+321 
-326 TIRDRKGHDFNSA
+326 NS
-339 LFKYVKD
+339 
-346 HASSEIVVKPEVKIC
+346 
-361 QGKTLDADKDYGD
+361 DK
-374 IDLLIIDT
+374 
-382 KSKIIKCVEAKDF
+382 
-395 VESRYLWQ
+395 
-403 LLDQEKKIIG
+403 
-413 ALPKVCS
+413 
-420 RDNWCRNNIRQFS
+420 
-433 KICHLVDNSY
+433 LVDKSQLVNLDDIAKMAKQGNLKIKISGAADSA
-443 TIQTVF
+443 TGTQSGNLDLGKRRAKFIAKALIKRGVDKSQIKA
-449 LTYNLQ
+449 YNLGGI
-455 PETFDK
+455 DK
-461 SGPYKNIKFVSL
+461 YAANEANRFTTVV
-473 IDLIKDPKM
+473 
-482 LL
+482 LLK

>member
-40 YLKNVSE
+40 YLKHVSE

-111 FHTMKYQFV
+111 FHMMKYQFV

-197 GMLTAKNFDGIG
+197 GMLTARNFDGIG
-209 TSTKFGDNMISV
+209 TSTKFGDNIISV

-297 ISTSSRIL
+297 DSLSSS
-305 LDRICNAVLVA
+305 DRLKVSIGVPVYFFFKL
-316 QSPGM
+316 
-321 KSYLG
+321 
-326 TIRDRKGHDFNSA
+326 NS
-339 LFKYVKD
+339 
-346 HASSEIVVKPEVKIC
+346 
-361 QGKTLDADKDYGD
+361 DK
-374 IDLLIIDT
+374 
-382 KSKIIKCVEAKDF
+382 
-395 VESRYLWQ
+395 
-403 LLDQEKKIIG
+403 
-413 ALPKVCS
+413 
-420 RDNWCRNNIRQFS
+420 
-433 KICHLVDNSY
+433 LVDKSQLVNLDDIAKMAKQENLKIKISGAADSATGTQSGNQDLGKRRAKY
-443 TIQTVF
+443 IAKALIKRGVDKGQIKA
-449 LTYNLQ
+449 YNLGGI
-455 PETFDK
+455 DK
-461 SGPYKNIKFVSL
+461 YAANEANRFTTVV
-473 IDLIKDPKM
+473 
-482 LL
+482 LLK